1 MAYDFKKEYRHL
13 RTPEI
18 VTVPKINY
26 VSVRGKG
33 NPNEEG
39 GEYQLA
45 IKILYAVSYTLK
57 MSKKMDYII
66 ESFYDYVVP
75 PLEGF
80 WDWKGCNAD
89 KSSMK
94 WIAVMRLPEFIT
106 VNEGLCVQALH
117 VGAFDDEPLTVA
129 LMDKYIHERGLVND
143 IAPHRLHHEIYL
155 SDARKVSPEKRRTVI
170 RHPVKS

>member
-1 MAYDFKKEYRHL
+1 
-13 RTPEI
+13 
-18 VTVPKINY
+18 
-26 VSVRGKG
+26 
-33 NPNEEG
+33 
-39 GEYQLA
+39 
-45 IKILYAVSYTLK
+45 

-94 WIAVMRLPEFIT
+94 WIAVMRLPEFITEENFTWAVMTASTKKKLDCSPAKFIT